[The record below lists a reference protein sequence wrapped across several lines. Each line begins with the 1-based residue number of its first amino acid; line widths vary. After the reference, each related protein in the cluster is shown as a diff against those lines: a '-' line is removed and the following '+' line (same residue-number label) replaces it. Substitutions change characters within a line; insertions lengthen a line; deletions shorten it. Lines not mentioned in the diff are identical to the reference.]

1 MKTNST
7 LKCILFTLITI
18 FSLNLTVANAQCV
31 APAMVWKNPVLT
43 SGTAGQPGAAYK
55 FPSVTPGV
63 DAFVYVQSL
72 VGGATLTS
80 IDDNTYGY
88 SAAWQPVV
96 RTPSVMGISSSY
108 ASFRIEFKDSATGA
122 NHTFPC
128 FQLSFIDVDGDNVGV
143 QEFVAAKNADSV
155 KVSNTTLLTLTWL
168 SGNLVQATGPI
179 LNFNGIDTSAW
190 NTNVNYSYSN
200 TDKVIEVRVGSIT
213 ALTFT
218 PQDRYTNAFFQQIT
232 MGSSSLLP
240 VKYASFDAVA
250 ADSKVTLKWITEDE
264 INNDHFEVE
273 RSFDGVNFTTIGL
286 VLDGFANG
294 NTKTYMFKDN
304 AAELQTKTV
313 VYYRLKQIDTN
324 GKAVYTNKLAV
335 RLQTKTGVT
344 MQLSPNPF
352 VQDLNMQFTATTN
365 AIAQINII
373 TITGQKMV
381 TKQAS
386 VSKGFNT
393 LQVNGLSNLAP
404 GMYTAQLIIDGVVIS
419 NQKIIKN

>member
-7 LKCILFTLITI
+7 LKCILITLTTI
-18 FSLNLTVANAQCV
+18 FFLSFTAVNAQCV
-31 APAMVWKNPVLT
+31 APAMVWANPSLI
-43 SGTAGQPGAAYK
+43 SGTAGQPDAVYK
-55 FPSVTPGV
+55 FPSVTTGV
-63 DAFVYVQSL
+63 YAEVTLEAL

-88 SAAWQPVV
+88 GAAWQPVV

-108 ASFRIEFKDSATGA
+108 AKFKIIFRDSATGN

-128 FQLSFIDVDGDNVGV
+128 FQLSFIDVDGDNDAV

-155 KVSNTTLLTLTWL
+155 IVSNTTLLTLTWL
-168 SGNLVQATGPI
+168 SGNLVQATGPV
-179 LNFNGIDTSAW
+179 LNFDGIDTSAW
-190 NTNVNYSYSN
+190 NTNINYRYSN
-200 TDKVIEVRVGSIT
+200 TDKVNEVRVGSVT
-213 ALTFT
+213 GLNFT
-218 PQDRYTNAFFQQIT
+218 PQDRYSNAFFQQIT

-250 ADSKVTLKWITEDE
+250 SDNKVTLKWITEDE
-264 INNDHFEVE
+264 VNNDHFEVE
-273 RSFDGVNFTTIGL
+273 RSFDGTNFTTIGL

-294 NTKTYMFKDN
+294 NRKTYMFKDN

-313 VYYRLKQIDTN
+313 VYYRLKQIDNN
-324 GKAVYTNKLAV
+324 GKAVYTNKLVV
-335 RLQTKTGVT
+335 RLQAKTGVT
-344 MQLSPNPF
+344 MQVSPNPF
-352 VQDLNMQFTATTN
+352 VQDLNMQFTATANGT
-365 AIAQINII
+365 AQINII
-373 TITGQKMV
+373 SITGQKMV

-393 LQVNGLSNLAP
+393 LQLNGLTNLAP
-404 GMYTAQLIIDGVVIS
+404 GMYTAQLIIDGAIIS

>member
-7 LKCILFTLITI
+7 LKCILITLTII
-18 FSLNLTVANAQCV
+18 FSLNFTAINAQCV
-31 APAMVWKNPVLT
+31 APAMVWQNPVLT
-43 SGTAGQPGAAYK
+43 SGTAGQLGAIYK

-63 DAFVYVQSL
+63 YAEVTLEAL

-96 RTPSVMGISSSY
+96 RTPSVMGISSSH
-108 ASFRIEFKDSATGA
+108 ASFRIVFKDSATGN

-155 KVSNTTLLTLTWL
+155 IVSNTTLLTLTWL
-168 SGNLVQATGPI
+168 TGNLVQATGPV

-190 NTNVNYSYSN
+190 NTNINYRYSN

-213 ALTFT
+213 APTFT
-218 PQDRYTNAFFQQIT
+218 PQDRYSNAFFQNIT
-232 MGSSSLLP
+232 MGSSTLLP

-250 ADSKVTLKWITEDE
+250 NDNKVTLKWITEDE
-264 INNDHFEVE
+264 VNNDHFEVE

-294 NTKTYMFKDN
+294 NRKTYMFKDN
-304 AAELQTKTV
+304 AAELQSKTV
-313 VYYRLKQIDTN
+313 VYYRLKQVDNN
-324 GKAVYTNKLAV
+324 GKAVYTNKLVV
-335 RLQTKTGVT
+335 RLQAKSGVT
-344 MQLSPNPF
+344 MQVFPNPF
-352 VQDLNMQFTATTN
+352 VQDLNMQFTATANGT
-365 AIAQINII
+365 AQINII
-373 TITGQKMV
+373 SITGQKMV
-381 TKQAS
+381 TKQAG

-393 LQVNGLSNLAP
+393 LQVNGLTNLAP
-404 GMYTAQLIIDGVVIS
+404 GMYTAQLIIDGAIIS

>member
-18 FSLNLTVANAQCV
+18 FSLSFTAVNAQCV
-31 APAMVWKNPVLT
+31 APAMVWKNAVLT

-63 DAFVYVQSL
+63 DAMVYLQSL

-96 RTPSVMGISSSY
+96 KTPAVIGISTSY

-155 KVSNTTLLTLTWL
+155 TVSNTTLLGLTWL

-179 LNFNGIDTSAW
+179 LNFTGIDTSAW
-190 NTNVNYSYSN
+190 NTNINYRYSN
-200 TDKVIEVRVGSIT
+200 TDKVLEVRIGSIT
-213 ALTFT
+213 ALAFT
-218 PQDRYTNAFFQQIT
+218 PQDRFTSAFFQQIT

-250 ADSKVTLKWITEDE
+250 NDNKVTLKWITEDE
-264 INNDHFEVE
+264 VNNDHFEVE

-294 NTKTYMFKDN
+294 NRKTYMFKDN

-313 VYYRLKQIDTN
+313 VYYRLKQIDNN
-324 GKAVYTNKLAV
+324 GKAVYTNKLVV
-335 RLQTKTGVT
+335 RLQAKAGVT
-344 MQLSPNPF
+344 MQVSPNPF
-352 VQDLNMQFTATTN
+352 VQDLNMQFTATANGT
-365 AIAQINII
+365 AHINII
-373 TITGQKMV
+373 SITGQKMV

-386 VSKGFNT
+386 VSKGLNT
-393 LQVNGLSNLAP
+393 LQVNGLTNLAP
-404 GMYTAQLIIDGVVIS
+404 GMYTVQLIIDGVIIS

>member
-7 LKCILFTLITI
+7 LKCILITLITI
-18 FSLNLTVANAQCV
+18 FSLSFTAVNAQCV
-31 APAMVWKNPVLT
+31 APAMVWANPALI
-43 SGTAGQPGAAYK
+43 SGTAGQPNAVYK

-63 DAFVYVQSL
+63 YAEVTLEDL
-72 VGGATLTS
+72 IGGATLTS

-88 SAAWQPVV
+88 GAAWQPVV

-108 ASFRIEFKDSATGA
+108 ASFRVEFKDSATGN

-168 SGNLVQATGPI
+168 SGNLVQATGPV

-190 NTNVNYSYSN
+190 NTNVNYFYSN
-200 TDKVIEVRVGSIT
+200 KDKVNEVRVGSIT

-218 PQDRYTNAFFQQIT
+218 PQDRFSNAFFQQIT

-250 ADSKVTLKWITEDE
+250 NDNKVTLKWITEDE
-264 INNDHFEVE
+264 VNNDHFEVE
-273 RSFDGVNFTTIGL
+273 RSFDGINFTTIGL

-294 NTKTYMFKDN
+294 NRKTYMFKDN

-313 VYYRLKQIDTN
+313 VYYRLKQIDNN
-324 GKAVYTNKLAV
+324 GKAIYTNKLVV
-335 RLQTKTGVT
+335 RLQAKTGVT
-344 MQLSPNPF
+344 MQVSPNPF
-352 VQDLNMQFTATTN
+352 VQDLNMQFTAAVN
-365 AIAQINII
+365 ATAQINII
-373 TITGQKMV
+373 SITGQKMI
-381 TKQAS
+381 TKQAN
-386 VSKGFNT
+386 VSKGLNT
-393 LQVNGLSNLAP
+393 LQLNGLSNLAA
-404 GMYTAQLIIDGVVIS
+404 GMYTAQLIIDGVIIS